1 MNHALLIAVRFH
13 EGRYHGHA
21 DRFHGVDGWPPSPG
35 RLFQALVAA
44 AAHGTALLD
53 DDTRA
58 LRWLEQRDPPRIVAP
73 AVLRGQSV
81 KLFVPNNDLDA
92 VGGDPERVAEIRTDK
107 HWRPC
112 FFDRDQPV
120 VYVWDFDAGETEA
133 ERVRSIAAR
142 LYQLGRGVDM
152 AWAVAD
158 ILPRDRADAV
168 FAAHEGVY
176 YAPSGSGV
184 GGEVACPQ
192 SGTLASLVERHER
205 GQARLA
211 WNLSDGVPRQLFT
224 QPPKASF
231 RRVGYGM
238 PPRRLHFELR
248 DDSGFAPRPLRLAA
262 PLIAGLRDAAAAK
275 LRASLP
281 AQAALFDRLIVGRGA
296 GPRDFDRRIRMTP
309 LPSIG
314 AVHTDLSIRRVVIDV
329 PTQCPIRVDDLR
341 WAFAGLAPCNSE
353 TGEAWP
359 GRLVST
365 EDSRMADR
373 FSQDSRIFRS
383 VTAVALPAA
392 LRRRLRIDEDGATK
406 EAGERLREE
415 AVAVGAVVRA
425 LRHAGVRARP
435 TDIRVQREP
444 FQRRGAMAERFAG
457 GSRFSKH
464 ALWHLELQFSR
475 EVPGPLIIGD
485 GRFCGLGV
493 MAPTTEQT
501 RFRAVSDLRDT
512 RISSRAQSVVLP

>member
-1 MNHALLIAVRFH
+1 MNRALLLAVRFH

-21 DRFHGVDGWPPSPG
+21 DRFRGVDGWPPSPG

-44 AAHGTALLD
+44 AARGSRLLD
-53 DDTRA
+53 DDRRA
-58 LRWLEQRDPPRIVAP
+58 LCWLEQRDPPRIAAP
-73 AVLRGQSV
+73 PVLRGQSV

-92 VGGDPERVAEIRTDK
+92 VGGDPERVSEIRTDK

-112 FFDRDQPV
+112 FFDPDQPV
-120 VYVWDFDAGETEA
+120 VYVWDFDSGETEA
-133 ERVRSIAAR
+133 ERVRIIAAR

-158 ILPRDRADAV
+158 ILPRDEADV
-168 FAAHEGVY
+168 VLAAHGGVL
-176 YAPSGSGV
+176 YAPCGSGV
-184 GGEVACPQ
+184 GGEVACPH
-192 SGTLASLVERHER
+192 SGTLEGLVKRHER
-205 GQARLA
+205 GRGRLA
-211 WNLSDGVPRQLFT
+211 WHLSDGVPRELFT

-231 RRVGYGM
+231 CGVDYGT

-248 DDSGFAPRPLRLAA
+248 DESGFTPRPLRLAA
-262 PLIAGLRDAAAAK
+262 PLITGLRDAAAAK

-281 AQAALFDRLIVGRGA
+281 AQAALFEKLIVGRGA
-296 GPRDFDRRIRMTP
+296 DRRDLDLRIRMTP

-314 AVHTDLSIRRVVIDV
+314 AAHTDLSIRRVMIDI
-329 PTQCPIRVDDLR
+329 PAQCPIRVDDLG
-341 WAFAGLAPCNSE
+341 WAFAGIAPCNPE

-365 EDSRMADR
+365 EDSRTADW
-373 FSQDSRIFRS
+373 FSQDGRIFRS

-392 LRRRLRIDEDGATK
+392 VRRRLGADEDSATK
-406 EAGERLREE
+406 EAGERLGEE
-415 AVAVGAVVRA
+415 AKAAGAVFQA

-444 FQRRGAMAERFAG
+444 FQRRGAMAERFAD

-464 ALWHLELQFSR
+464 ALWHVELRFPYA
-475 EVPGPLIIGD
+475 VPGPLIIGD

-493 MAPTTEQT
+493 MAPDDSAARATTGRPRGNDSWT
-501 RFRAVSDLRDT
+501 
-512 RISSRAQSVVLP
+512 I

>member
-1 MNHALLIAVRFH
+1 MSRALLLAVRFH

-21 DRFHGVDGWPPSPG
+21 DRFRGADGWPPSPG

-44 AAHGTALLD
+44 AARGTHLLAD
-53 DDTRA
+53 DRQA
-58 LRWLEQRDPPRIVAP
+58 LRWLEQLEPPRIAAP
-73 AVLRGQSV
+73 PVLRGQSV
-81 KLFVPNNDLDA
+81 KLFVPNNDLDTVA
-92 VGGDPERVAEIRTDK
+92 GDPERVNKIRTDK

-112 FFDRDQPV
+112 FFDPDQPV
-120 VYVWDFDAGETEA
+120 VYIWNFDSGETEA

-142 LYQLGRGVDM
+142 LCQLGRGVDM
-152 AWAVAD
+152 ASAVAD
-158 ILPRDRADAV
+158 ILPRDQADAV
-168 FAAHEGVY
+168 LVAHAGTLY
-176 YAPSGSGV
+176 SPDGSG
-184 GGEVACPQ
+184 EVVCPH
-192 SGTLASLVERHER
+192 SGTLASLIERHER
-205 GQARLA
+205 ARGRLV
-211 WNLSDGVPRQLFT
+211 WNLSDGRPRQLFA

-231 RRVGYGM
+231 RGVGYQT

-248 DDSGFAPRPLRLAA
+248 DESGFTPRPLRLAA

-281 AQAALFDRLIVGRGA
+281 AQGVLFEKFVVGRGA
-296 GPRDFDRRIRMTP
+296 GPRDLDLRIRMTP
-309 LPSIG
+309 LPSFG
-314 AVHTDLSIRRVVIDV
+314 AAHTDLSIRRVMIDV
-329 PTQCPIRVDDLR
+329 PAQCPIRIDDLQ
-341 WAFAGLAPCNSE
+341 WAFAALAPCDPE

-373 FSQDSRIFRS
+373 FSRDGRIFRS
-383 VTAVALPAA
+383 VTAVALSAA
-392 LRRRLRIDEDGATK
+392 VRRRLGAGEDSAIK
-406 EAGERLREE
+406 NAGERLREE
-415 AVAVGAVVRA
+415 ARAARAVVHA

-444 FQRRGAMAERFAG
+444 FQRRGVMAELFAD

-464 ALWHLELQFSR
+464 ALWHLELRFPHA
-475 EVPGPLIIGD
+475 VPGPLIIGD

-501 RFRAVSDLRDT
+501 CPA
-512 RISSRAQSVVLP
+512 P

>member
-1 MNHALLIAVRFH
+1 MSRALRIAVRFH

-21 DRFHGVDGWPPSPG
+21 DRFRGVDGWPPSPG

-44 AAHGTALLD
+44 AARGARLLD
-53 DDTRA
+53 DDRRA
-58 LRWLEQRDPPRIVAP
+58 LCWLEQLDPPRIAAP
-73 AVLRGQSV
+73 PVLRGQSV

-92 VGGDPERVAEIRTDK
+92 VGGDPERVSEIRTEK
-107 HWRPC
+107 HWRPH
-112 FFDRDQPV
+112 FFDPDQPV
-120 VYVWDFDAGETEA
+120 VYVWNFDSGETEA

-158 ILPRDRADAV
+158 VLPRDQADAILV
-168 FAAHEGVY
+168 AHAGAL
-176 YAPSGSGV
+176 YAPGGGGE
-184 GGEVACPQ
+184 GGEVACPH
-192 SGTLASLVERHER
+192 SGTFASLVERHER
-205 GQARLA
+205 GRGRLV
-211 WNLSDGVPRQLFT
+211 WNLSDGKPRQLFA
-224 QPPKASF
+224 QPPSASF
-231 RRVGYGM
+231 RSIGYGT

-248 DDSGFAPRPLRLAA
+248 DESGFAPRPLRLAA

-281 AQAALFDRLIVGRGA
+281 AQAALFEKLIIGRGA
-296 GPRDFDRRIRMTP
+296 GPRDLDLRVRMTP

-314 AVHTDLSIRRVVIDV
+314 AVHADLSIRRVMIEV
-329 PTQCPIRVDDLR
+329 PAQCPIRVDDIR
-341 WAFAGLAPCNSE
+341 WAFAGLAPCDPE
-353 TGEAWP
+353 TGDAWP

-365 EDSRMADR
+365 EDSGMAAR
-373 FSQDSRIFRS
+373 FSQDGRIFRS

-392 LRRRLRIDEDGATK
+392 ARRRLGANENGALK
-406 EAGERLREE
+406 DAGERLREE
-415 AVAVGAVVRA
+415 ARAAGAVIQA

-444 FQRRGAMAERFAG
+444 FQRRGAMAERFAE

-464 ALWHLELQFSR
+464 ALWHLELQFPR
-475 EVPGPLIIGD
+475 AVPGPLIIGD

-493 MAPTTEQT
+493 MAPRTERT
-501 RFRAVSDLRDT
+501 
-512 RISSRAQSVVLP
+512 

>member
-1 MNHALLIAVRFH
+1 MSRALMLAVRFH

-21 DRFHGVDGWPPSPG
+21 DRFRGVDGWPPSPG

-44 AAHGTALLD
+44 AARGARLPD
-53 DDTRA
+53 DDRRA
-58 LRWLEQRDPPRIVAP
+58 LRWLEQRDPPRIAAP
-73 AVLRGQSV
+73 AVLRGESV

-92 VGGDPERVAEIRTDK
+92 VGGNPDRVSEIRTDK
-107 HWRPC
+107 HCRPC
-112 FFDRDQPV
+112 FFDPNQPV
-120 VYVWDFDAGETEA
+120 IYVWDFDSGETEA
-133 ERVRSIAAR
+133 ERVRSIAGG

-158 ILPRDRADAV
+158 ILPRDQADV
-168 FAAHEGVY
+168 VLAAHEGVLY
-176 YAPSGSGV
+176 TPGASGA
-184 GGEVACPQ
+184 GGEVACPH

-205 GQARLA
+205 GRGRLD
-211 WNLSDGVPRQLFT
+211 WSLSDGVPRQLFT

-231 RRVGYGM
+231 RGVGYRT

-248 DDSGFAPRPLRLAA
+248 DESSFAPQPLRLAA

-281 AQAALFDRLIVGRGA
+281 TQAALFDRLIVGRGA
-296 GPRDFDRRIRMTP
+296 GPRDRDLRIRMTP

-314 AVHTDLSIRRVVIDV
+314 AVHTDLSVRRIMIDV
-329 PTQCPIRVDDLR
+329 PAQCPIRVDDLR
-341 WAFAGLAPCNSE
+341 WAFAGLAPCNPE

-359 GRLVST
+359 GRLVSV

-373 FSQDSRIFRS
+373 FSQDGRIFRS

-392 LRRRLRIDEDGATK
+392 VRRRLRGRATK
-406 EAGERLREE
+406 EAGERLGEE
-415 AVAVGAVVRA
+415 AEAAGAVVQA
-425 LRHAGVRARP
+425 LRHADVRARP

-444 FQRRGAMAERFAG
+444 FQRRGVMAERFAD

-464 ALWHLELQFSR
+464 ALWHVELGFADAI
-475 EVPGPLIIGD
+475 PGPLVIGD

-493 MAPTTEQT
+493 MAPAMERT
-501 RFRAVSDLRDT
+501 
-512 RISSRAQSVVLP
+512 

>member
-1 MNHALLIAVRFH
+1 MSRALLLAVRFY

-21 DRFHGVDGWPPSPG
+21 DRFRGAEGWPPSPG

-44 AAHGTALLD
+44 AARGAHLLADDRQALH
-53 DDTRA
+53 
-58 LRWLEQRDPPRIVAP
+58 WLEQLEPPRIAAP
-73 AVLRGQSV
+73 PVLRGQSV
-81 KLFVPNNDLDA
+81 KVFVPNNDLDA
-92 VGGDPERVAEIRTDK
+92 VGGNPERVSEIRTDK

-112 FFDRDQPV
+112 FFDSDQPV
-120 VYVWDFDAGETEA
+120 VYVWSFDSGETEA
-133 ERVRSIAAR
+133 ARIRSIAAR

-168 FAAHEGVY
+168 LAAHAGTLY
-176 YAPSGSGV
+176 PPGGGGT
-184 GGEVACPQ
+184 GGEVGCPH
-192 SGTLASLVERHER
+192 SGTLASLVERHE
-205 GQARLA
+205 QARGRLV
-211 WNLSDGVPRQLFT
+211 WHLSDGMPRQLFA

-231 RRVGYGM
+231 RGVGYGA

-248 DDSGFAPRPLRLAA
+248 EESGFAPRPIRLAA

-275 LRASLP
+275 LRTSLP
-281 AQAALFDRLIVGRGA
+281 AQAVLFEKLIVGRGA
-296 GPRDFDRRIRMTP
+296 GPRDLDLRMRMTP

-314 AVHTDLSIRRVVIDV
+314 AAHTDLSIRRVMIDV
-329 PTQCPIRVDDLR
+329 PAQCPIRVDDLR
-341 WAFAGLAPCNSE
+341 WAFAGLAPCDPE

-373 FSQDSRIFRS
+373 FSRGGRVFRS
-383 VTAVALPAA
+383 VTPVALSGAV
-392 LRRRLRIDEDGATK
+392 RRRLGADEGTGIKDAR
-406 EAGERLREE
+406 ERLREE
-415 AVAVGAVVRA
+415 ARATGHVVQA

-444 FQRRGAMAERFAG
+444 FQRRGEMAERFAD

-464 ALWHLELQFSR
+464 ALWHVELQFAHA
-475 EVPGPLIIGD
+475 VPGPLIIGD

-493 MAPTTEQT
+493 MAPTTGRT
-501 RFRAVSDLRDT
+501 CS
-512 RISSRAQSVVLP
+512 

>member
-1 MNHALLIAVRFH
+1 MNRALRITVRFH
-13 EGRYHGHA
+13 EGRYHGHE
-21 DRFHGVDGWPPSPG
+21 DRFRGADGWPPSPG

-44 AAHGTALLD
+44 AARGAQLPD
-53 DDTRA
+53 DDRRA
-58 LRWLEQRDPPRIVAP
+58 LRWLEHLDPPRIAAP
-73 AVLRGQSV
+73 PVLRGQLV

-92 VGGDPERVAEIRTDK
+92 VAGDPRRVSEIRIDK

-112 FFDRDQPV
+112 FFDSDQPV
-120 VYVWDFDAGETEA
+120 VYVWNFDSGETQA

-152 AWAVAD
+152 AWATAD
-158 ILPRDRADAV
+158 ILPRDHADAEL
-168 FAAHEGVY
+168 AAHTGAL
-176 YAPSGSGV
+176 YAPGG
-184 GGEVACPQ
+184 GGEVACPH
-192 SGTLASLVERHER
+192 SGTLDSLVERHER
-205 GQARLA
+205 ARARLG
-211 WNLSDGVPRQLFT
+211 WNLSDGMPRQLFA

-231 RRVGYGM
+231 RSVGYGT

-248 DDSGFAPRPLRLAA
+248 DESGFAPRPLRLAA

-275 LRASLP
+275 LCASLP
-281 AQAALFDRLIVGRGA
+281 AQAALFEKLIVGRGA
-296 GPRDFDRRIRMTP
+296 GPGDLDLRIRLTP

-314 AVHTDLSIRRVVIDV
+314 AVHTDLCIRRVMIDV
-329 PTQCPIRVDDLR
+329 SAQCPIRVDDLR
-341 WAFAGLAPCNSE
+341 WAFAGLAPHGPE
-353 TGEAWP
+353 TGAAWP

-373 FSQDSRIFRS
+373 FSQDGRIFRS

-392 LRRRLRIDEDGATK
+392 GRRRLGADEDSATK

-415 AVAVGAVVRA
+415 AEAASAVVQA

-444 FQRRGAMAERFAG
+444 FQRRGAMAERFAD

-464 ALWHLELQFSR
+464 ALWHVELRFSQA
-475 EVPGPLIIGD
+475 VQGPLIIGD

-493 MAPTTEQT
+493 MAPTT
-501 RFRAVSDLRDT
+501 
-512 RISSRAQSVVLP
+512 SRLE